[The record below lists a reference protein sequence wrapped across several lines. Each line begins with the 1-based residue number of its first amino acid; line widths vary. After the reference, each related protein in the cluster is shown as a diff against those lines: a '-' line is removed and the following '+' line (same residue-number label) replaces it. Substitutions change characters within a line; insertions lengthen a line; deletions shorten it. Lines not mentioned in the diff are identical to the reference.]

1 MAVSWGEAQAAVI
14 GSGLI
19 DAACVPQILAEMRPE
34 DFNGAFLRFFEAFRA
49 LTAEQ
54 KPIDPVI
61 VLSRLGAEYRDAAKE
76 LMDATPTSAN
86 VAEYIKICKEQSRL
100 RLLRDVG
107 EDLAQA
113 LTLADAKELMQKA
126 AAVSLETGTR
136 DRATAMELA
145 ADWIN
150 AINAN
155 EKPEF
160 ITSGIG
166 CLDQVIHTV
175 PGNYHI
181 IAGYTSHGK
190 STLALQIAQH
200 IAKTRKVGYFS
211 LELKRSEFRD
221 KLIAMKSG
229 ADSEHVQSREL
240 TEEELQTTG
249 RAAGEIFAIK
259 ENLAY
264 EPASGFT
271 VDDIRAVTLQY
282 GYEVIFVDYL
292 QSVAIPAH
300 VRGERFQGVAEISRS
315 LQQLAYSLGVVVF
328 AMSQLTDQ
336 TNDDDFLPVPTLSN
350 LRESRQIG
358 MDADAVVFIHAPL
371 RKPMPHFHVLD
382 IAKNRSGRTERF
394 FIDFDGSRQ
403 KFVAPS
409 PLDYRLWGEI
419 MRKRRMLKADE
430 RDAIKAEHDADMK
443 RRLENEQRK
452 RHQAE
457 RGEGTQMNIEEVKA

>member
-34 DFNGAFLRFFEAFRA
+34 DFNGAYLRFFEAFRA

-61 VLSRLGAEYRDAAKE
+61 VVSRLGAEYRDTAKE

-86 VAEYIKICKEQSRL
+86 VAAYIRICKEQSRL
-100 RLLRDVG
+100 RLLRDIG
-107 EDLAQA
+107 ADLAQA
-113 LTLADAKELMQKA
+113 LTLDEARELIQKA
-126 AAVSLETGTR
+126 AAASLETGTR

-150 AINAN
+150 DVNTK

-160 ITSGIG
+160 ITTGIG
-166 CLDQVIHTV
+166 CLDQAIHTV

-200 IAKTRKVGYFS
+200 IAQTKKVGYFS

-221 KLIAMKSG
+221 RMIAMKSG
-229 ADSEHVQSREL
+229 ADHEHIQAREL
-240 TEEELQTTG
+240 NEKEMQTTG
-249 RAAGEIFAIK
+249 RAAGQIFALK

-264 EPASGFT
+264 EPAAGFT

-292 QSVAIPAH
+292 QAVSIPPGRNDRFQSVAD
-300 VRGERFQGVAEISRS
+300 ISRG
-315 LQQLAYSLGVVVF
+315 LQKLAYSLGVVVF

-336 TNDDDFLPVPTLSN
+336 NADDDFLQVPTLTN

-371 RKPMPHFHVLD
+371 RKPMPRFRVLD

-409 PLDYRLWGEI
+409 PLDYRIWGEI

-430 RDAIKAEHDADMK
+430 RDAIKAEHEADVK
-443 RRLENEQRK
+443 RQLEKEQRK
-452 RHQAE
+452 RRDSERRGGEQMEIQDHAE
-457 RGEGTQMNIEEVKA
+457 

>member
-14 GSGLI
+14 GAGLI
-19 DAACVPQILAEMRPE
+19 DAGCVPLILAEMRPS
-34 DFNGAFLRFFEAFRA
+34 DFNGACLSFFEAFRA
-49 LTAEQ
+49 LTAEHT
-54 KPIDPVI
+54 PIDPV
-61 VLSRLGAEYRDAAKE
+61 VVTGRLGPEYRAAAKE

-86 VAEYIKICKEQSRL
+86 VAAYIKICKEQSRL
-100 RLLRDVG
+100 RLLRDIG
-107 EDLAQA
+107 ADLAQA
-113 LTLADAKELMQKA
+113 LTLADAKDLMQKA

-150 AINAN
+150 AINAK

-240 TEEELQTTG
+240 TEEELHTTG
-249 RAAGEIFAIK
+249 RAAGEIFALK
-259 ENLAY
+259 ENLTY

-282 GYEVIFVDYL
+282 EYEVIFVDYL

-358 MDADAVVFIHAPL
+358 MDADAVVFVHAPM
-371 RKPMPHFHVLD
+371 RKPMPRLHVLD

-394 FIDFDGSRQ
+394 FVDFDGARQ
-403 KFVAPS
+403 RFEAPS

-419 MRKRRMLKADE
+419 MRKRRMLKAEE
-430 RDAIKAEHDADMK
+430 RDAIKAEREADVK
-443 RRLENEQRK
+443 RRLEKEQRK
-452 RHQAE
+452 RHEAE
-457 RGEGTQMNIEEVKA
+457 RRGGEQISMEEVKT